1 MPVGFKQRDALLQE
15 MLVIMGKY
23 QLSHT
28 QCWISISEIISDTKH
43 EQDFEFRSMIIRK
56 RDDLV
61 DLLNAYLDVSFPLQ
75 LFGTHMKSYVIFDM
89 KIYSEIIWL
98 NVGHLDATDCN
109 YQFLWFTYE

>member
-28 QCWISISEIISDTKH
+28 LCWISTSEIILDRKH

-61 DLLNAYLDVSFPLQ
+61 DLLNAYLDVSVPLQ
-75 LFGTHMKSYVIFDM
+75 
-89 KIYSEIIWL
+89 
-98 NVGHLDATDCN
+98 
-109 YQFLWFTYE
+109 